1 MSEVNGSGRSQ
12 EQSRVRTVAVRWAGR
27 IVVRVCAAVVI
38 GLLAPHVPGVEPPH
52 GNFHPH
58 VCVVDDRT

>member
-1 MSEVNGSGRSQ
+1 MSEVNGSGRNR
-12 EQSRVRTVAVRWAGR
+12 EQSRVRDVAVRWAGR
-27 IVVRVCAAVVI
+27 IVVRVCATVVI

-52 GNFHPH
+52 GNFHPD